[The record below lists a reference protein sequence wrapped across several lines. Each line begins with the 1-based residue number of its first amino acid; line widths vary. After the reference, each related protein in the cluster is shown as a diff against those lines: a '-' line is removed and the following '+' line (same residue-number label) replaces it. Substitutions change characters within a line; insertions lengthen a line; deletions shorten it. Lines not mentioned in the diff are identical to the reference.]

1 MTSDSEEPREDP
13 LDLLDLGDELPGE
26 APEADV
32 LEQHL
37 APTGSDSE
45 TEEPFEVPIEADPA
59 DVDEQHRPVGETEED
74 DYR

>member
-1 MTSDSEEPREDP
+1 MTSDTDEPREDP
-13 LDLLDLGDELPGE
+13 LDLPDLGDELPDE

-37 APTGSDSE
+37 PPTGDDPE
-45 TEEPFEVPIEADPA
+45 AEERYDVPIEADPA
-59 DVDEQHRPVGETEED
+59 DVDEQHRPVGETEGD

>member
-1 MTSDSEEPREDP
+1 MTSDPEEPREDP
-13 LDLLDLGDELPGE
+13 LDLPDLEEDLPDE

-37 APTGSDSE
+37 PPTGYDPE
-45 TEEPFEVPIEADPA
+45 AEERFEVPIEADPA
-59 DVDEQHRPVGETEED
+59 DVDEQHRSVEETEGD

>member
-1 MTSDSEEPREDP
+1 MTSDPEEPREDP
-13 LDLLDLGDELPGE
+13 LDLPDLGDELPDE

-37 APTGSDSE
+37 PPTGYDPE
-45 TEEPFEVPIEADPA
+45 AEEPFEVPIEADPA
-59 DVDEQHRPVGETEED
+59 DVDEQHRSVEETEGD

>member
-1 MTSDSEEPREDP
+1 MTSDPEEPREDP
-13 LDLLDLGDELPGE
+13 LDLRDLGDELPDE

-37 APTGSDSE
+37 SPTGYDPE
-45 TEEPFEVPIEADPA
+45 AEEPFEVPIEADPA
-59 DVDEQHRPVGETEED
+59 DVDEQHRPVGETEGD

>member
-1 MTSDSEEPREDP
+1 MTSYPEEPREDP
-13 LDLLDLGDELPGE
+13 LDLPDLGDELPEE

-37 APTGSDSE
+37 APTGYDSE